1 MKLKIYSIITNY
13 NNFSTGQ
20 SSQINHY
27 GKYYNLGL
35 LLLYKLLEINIFQ
48 VMYTDE
54 DKVFDIK
61 YVRNAT
67 HLSYNNDI
75 SPNMDETFVD
85 GSFKFHLG
93 RIHCTFLY
101 KLVVQLQVSNFI
113 RIKVVKYK
121 HRTKFQIS

>member
-1 MKLKIYSIITNY
+1 M
-13 NNFSTGQ
+13 
-20 SSQINHY
+20 
-27 GKYYNLGL
+27 
-35 LLLYKLLEINIFQ
+35 FQ
-48 VMYTDE
+48 VLYTDE

-75 SPNMDETFVD
+75 SPNMDETYVD

-101 KLVVQLQVSNFI
+101 KLVVQLQVKNFFI
-113 RIKVVKYK
+113 TIDKSYFIYVKK
-121 HRTKFQIS
+121 SSAS